1 MNIYRGLSETILEL
15 AIKKHN
21 LNEWYNSLTG
31 SQIEG
36 ILLSLDEKINIIIGS
51 YRDELDKFAATAVI
65 MGESQKQNDEEQ
77 FINKCKNVSEKSEEP
92 IVGVKIVNHTDLSD
106 EEVRKMGTELVD
118 RFATLL
124 GM

>member
-21 LNEWYNSLTG
+21 LNEWYNSLVD

-92 IVGVKIVNHTDLSD
+92 IVGVKIVNNTDLSD

>member
-21 LNEWYNSLTG
+21 LNEWYNSLAD

-92 IVGVKIVNHTDLSD
+92 IVGVKIVNNTDLSD
-106 EEVRKMGTELVD
+106 KEVRKMGTELVD

>member
-21 LNEWYNSLTG
+21 LNEWYNSLVD

-92 IVGVKIVNHTDLSD
+92 IVGVKIVNSTDLSD

>member
-21 LNEWYNSLTG
+21 LNEWYNSLAD

>member
-21 LNEWYNSLTG
+21 LNEWYNSLAD

-92 IVGVKIVNHTDLSD
+92 IVGVKIVNSTDLSD

>member
-21 LNEWYNSLTG
+21 LKEWYNSLTD
-31 SQIEG
+31 SQIEK

-51 YRDELDKFAATAVI
+51 YRDELDKFTATAII
-65 MGESQKQNDEEQ
+65 MGESQKQDDEEQ

-92 IVGVKIVNHTDLSD
+92 IVGVKIVNHTDLSN

>member
-21 LNEWYNSLTG
+21 LNEWYSSLVD

-92 IVGVKIVNHTDLSD
+92 IVGVKIVNNTDLSD

>member
-21 LNEWYNSLTG
+21 LNEWYNSLAD

-92 IVGVKIVNHTDLSD
+92 IVGVKIVNNTDLSD